1 MRRVALS
8 LIAILVIIAIVGCSP
23 KGDPKKTLEAYY
35 TNISN
40 GNFGAAY
47 DLLSEVDKKT
57 TSQEDFVLCM
67 TLNAELYKLNETII
81 TQAEKSSNTIVF
93 DVTEKQFDYTEDRE
107 SSVSY
112 KRSVIAENGE
122 WKVFADKNFGERIA
136 GIQNNIAW
144 LYLEGRGGKKKN
156 GNEAAKWFN
165 QALERDPSSYL
176 ANYGLS
182 VAYMRLGRLDDAIV
196 AANKF
201 VRATN
206 DKSEQ
211 SDGYNVI
218 GLCYESKGDR
228 EKAKEAY
235 QKAVAL
241 NPKNEYAKTNLNNV
255 R

>member
-1 MRRVALS
+1 MKRVALP
-8 LIAILVIIAIVGCSP
+8 LLFIFVIICIFGCSP
-23 KGDPKKTLEAYY
+23 KGDPKKTLESYY

-47 DLLSEVDKKT
+47 DVLSETDKKT
-57 TSQEDFVLCM
+57 TSQEDFVLYM
-67 TLNAELYKLNETII
+67 TLNDELYKLNETTV

-136 GIQNNIAW
+136 GLQNNIAW
-144 LYLEGRGGKKKN
+144 LYLEGRGGKRKN

-165 QALERDPSSYL
+165 QALERDPSNYH

-182 VAYMRLGRLDDAIV
+182 VAYIQLGRLDDAIE

-201 VRATN
+201 VEATK
-206 DKSEQ
+206 DGDEQ

-235 QKAVAL
+235 QKAVDL
-241 NPKNEYAKTNLNNV
+241 NQNEYAKTNLNNV
-255 R
+255 Q